1 MNDNCKR
8 ESIALF
14 FLFLILDFTIVCLV
28 LNHSYIY
35 VFMRDINPSKLKRKP
50 L

>member
-14 FLFLILDFTIVCLV
+14 FLFLILDFTLVCLV

-35 VFMRDINPSKLKRKP
+35 VLMRDMNRSNLNRKL